1 MSINYFQVTSRVS
14 IVTVLMLGLISCSNL
29 KEKVGLTKKAPDE
42 FTVITKAPLI
52 MPPEFSLRPPRPGAK
67 QLKVIQP
74 GERARKALFGGAVEN
89 RAKAGQAKVM
99 DRTTTAGTALVKK
112 GGGAKDAEL
121 KLLQKAG
128 AETANS
134 TIRQIVNK
142 ETSILA
148 EKNSSLAD
156 RLIFWQEEQPDGSA
170 VDAGKESKRLRE
182 AAAAGDP
189 PNKTKT
195 AIIKRRK
202 KALFEGLIPEWN

>member
-1 MSINYFQVTSRVS
+1 
-14 IVTVLMLGLISCSNL
+14 MLGLISCSNL

>member
-1 MSINYFQVTSRVS
+1 
-14 IVTVLMLGLISCSNL
+14 MLGLISCSNL

-195 AIIKRRK
+195 AIINRRK